1 MCKSVVIC
9 HMCQGFRFLRDDAAR
24 VSDRGVKRK
33 IPVLENTEIFR
44 GHKVYALATGAGSP
58 RYTLVPR
65 AGSPRYTSVIGLAA
79 LGTHL

>member
-1 MCKSVVIC
+1 MLLDTLKE
-9 HMCQGFRFLRDDAAR
+9 DE
-24 VSDRGVKRK
+24 GVDE
-33 IPVLENTEIFR
+33 VECDCGR

>member
-1 MCKSVVIC
+1 MRHLYRMILSVT
-9 HMCQGFRFLRDDAAR
+9 
-24 VSDRGVKRK
+24 K
-33 IPVLENTEIFR
+33 ENVVHDG